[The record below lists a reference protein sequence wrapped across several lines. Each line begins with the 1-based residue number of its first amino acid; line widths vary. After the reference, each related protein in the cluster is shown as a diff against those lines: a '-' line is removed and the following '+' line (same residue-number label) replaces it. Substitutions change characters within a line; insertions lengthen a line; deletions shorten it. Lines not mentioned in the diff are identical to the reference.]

1 VTTVV
6 ETFRG
11 VIVAAST
18 SVADRVSP
26 LRAAQDQSFPYAIL
40 SEVSAEPLNVL
51 AGYEGTDHSEV
62 QVDAWGATYLE
73 ADTAARQCRTALEAA
88 GYICSRKIGDEPDSQ
103 IEPNPYRVGFVFDV
117 WH

>member
-1 VTTVV
+1 MTTIV

-26 LRAAQDQSFPYAIL
+26 LRASQDQPFPYGIL
-40 SEVSAEPLNVL
+40 SEVSADPLTSL
-51 AGYEGTDHSEV
+51 SGYAGLDHSEV
-62 QVDAWGATYLE
+62 QYDAWGATYLQ
-73 ADTAARQCRTALEAA
+73 ADTAAREGRAALEAA
-88 GYICSRKIGDEPDSQ
+88 GYVCVRKIGDEPDSQ
-103 IEPNPYRVGFVFDV
+103 IDPNPYRVGFVFDV